1 MQYIQNSPQTFQDI
15 TDLPLF
21 HEAIQQ
27 EITYSQVIKPVSKV
41 IEAAI
46 TKPEPEEKEIQEV
59 RKILG
64 SAADGLSTQQI
75 KNIITEIQFLVTTW
89 LDEYEQ
95 SIFKGK
101 TLAEV
106 LHEKGGL

>member
-1 MQYIQNSPQTFQDI
+1 MQNSPQNFQDI

-21 HEAIQQ
+21 HEAVQR

-46 TKPEPEEKEIQEV
+46 TKPESEEKDVQEV
-59 RKILG
+59 RKLLG
-64 SAADGLSTQQI
+64 KAADHLSTQQI
-75 KNIITEIQFLVTTW
+75 KNVITEIQFLVTAW
-89 LDEYEQ
+89 LNEYEQ